1 MGSVCIEGKC
11 PRCESDNY
19 IENFHYSTH
28 ENYKSCYDCGYYRGF
43 FIKKDENE
51 NYILVDESKGFEFSN
66 LIYEE
71 FKNENPFGCF
81 RIEYLGGIS
90 ERGTLDSE
98 KDYNDF
104 VSDYIPSELFSH
116 EIKEVI
122 LSRLVENSIQ
132 QEVIFYLNL

>member
-1 MGSVCIEGKC
+1 MGSLRIDGIC
-11 PRCESDNY
+11 PRCENENY
-19 IENFHYSTH
+19 VENFNYSTH
-28 ENYKSCYDCGYYRGF
+28 GNYKMCYDCGYYTRLV
-43 FIKKDENE
+43 IKKDENE

-90 ERGTLDSE
+90 GRGTLNSE

-104 VSDYIPSELFSH
+104 VSDYKQKELVSH
-116 EIKEVI
+116 QIKEVI
-122 LSRLVENSIQ
+122 VSRLVENLIQ
-132 QEVIFYLNL
+132 KEVVFSKF